1 MNKKNVVVV
10 GLGEVGKPLSKLLAM
25 HHNVTAVDLAPV
37 VAPEGGVDVLHICYP
52 FEIPDFVDATAQYI
66 ARYNPALTIIS
77 STVGV
82 GTTRVVAERAQ
93 AAVVHSPVRGK
104 HAQMFDEMLS
114 YTKFV
119 GGITPEASQS
129 ADEHF
134 RSLGLKTRILAS
146 PEATE
151 LAKLTE
157 TTYFGVL
164 IAWAQE
170 LERYCDRSGQ
180 NYEEIISFY
189 EEIKYLPPVKFFPGI
204 IGGHCVMPNI
214 EILKRF
220 TSSRFL
226 DLLQY
231 SNQEKS
237 QREAEK
243 NAPAAVSG
251 TACRSGS
258 AK

>member
-10 GLGEVGKPLSKLLAM
+10 GLGEVGKPLSKLLEM
-25 HHNVTAVDLAPV
+25 YYNVTEVDQAPV
-37 VAPEGGVDVLHICYP
+37 DAPEGGVDVLHICYP
-52 FEIPDFVDATAQYI
+52 FEIPDFVETSVQYI
-66 ARYNPALTIIS
+66 ARYNPALTIIN

-82 GTTRVVAERAQ
+82 GTTRTVAERTR
-93 AAVVHSPVRGK
+93 AAIVHSPVRGK
-104 HAQMFDEMLS
+104 HARMFEEMLS
-114 YTKFV
+114 YTKFI
-119 GGITPEASQS
+119 GGITPEVSQS
-129 ADEHF
+129 ADDHF

-146 PEATE
+146 SEATE

-170 LERYCDRSGQ
+170 LERYCDLSGQ

-204 IGGHCVMPNI
+204 IGGHCVIPNI
-214 EILKRF
+214 EILRRF
-220 TSSRFL
+220 RSSRFL

-231 SNQEKS
+231 SNQEKTK
-237 QREAEK
+237 REAEK
-243 NAPAAVSG
+243 NVPAAISG
-251 TACRSGS
+251 IACR
-258 AK
+258 